1 MPNLPIRHLGS
12 YYFLDAN
19 CINARQV
26 DQNINQLEHWHQE
39 GVISILIPQIAA
51 TEAVRGSDER
61 LKKSWDYPML
71 FESRPGQTNPYI
83 VSLIEHIV
91 FSQGTTNKNQ
101 RNDVAILA
109 VAELYGYPL
118 ITNDGASNTQPGG
131 MLGNAKALANIGIS
145 VLTPR
150 SAVTDIAER
159 LKRRE
164 IDVRQLASPRAKT
177 FRVS

>member
-1 MPNLPIRHLGS
+1 MPNLSLRHLGS

-26 DQNINQLEHWHQE
+26 NQNINQMERWHQE
-39 GVISILIPQIAA
+39 GVISILMPQIAA
-51 TEAVRGSDER
+51 TEAARGNDER
-61 LKKSWDYPML
+61 LKKSWEYSML
-71 FESRPGQTNPYI
+71 RLSKPGQTNPY
-83 VSLIEHIV
+83 VASLIEHIV
-91 FSQGTTNKNQ
+91 FPQGITNENQ

-109 VAELYGYPL
+109 AAELYGYPL
-118 ITNDGASNTQPGG
+118 ITNDGASKTQPGG

-150 SAVTDIAER
+150 SAVTDISER

-164 IDVRQLASPRAKT
+164 IDVRQLASPRTKT
-177 FRVS
+177 FRAS